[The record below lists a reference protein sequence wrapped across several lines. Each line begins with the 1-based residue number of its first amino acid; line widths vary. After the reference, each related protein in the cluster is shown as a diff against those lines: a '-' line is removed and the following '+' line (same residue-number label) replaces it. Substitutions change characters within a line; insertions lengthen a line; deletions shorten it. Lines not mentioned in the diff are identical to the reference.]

1 MRLAKVNILSIVL
14 YIILTGCLA
23 CNENMKNKVV
33 PKKDSTMQI
42 EKSSYGTTINNEKVT
57 QFILRNRDG
66 ISVTIITYGGIIRE
80 IMTPDS
86 ERRMDNVVLGFDNLE
101 QYEKENPFFG
111 ALVGRYGNRI
121 AKGKFTLND
130 MEYTLA
136 VNNGENS
143 LHGGLK
149 GFDKVVWKVEEVKDS
164 DSFVSLKLSYL
175 SKDMEEGFPG
185 NLNTMVTYTLNKDN
199 SLDIL
204 YEATTDK
211 TTVVNLTQH
220 SYFNLSGNFSQTIV
234 DHKVEIDADQFVPVD
249 RTLIPL
255 GNLASVENTP
265 FDFRKPKLIG
275 DGIDEDNEQMKLGAG
290 YDHCWVLNNQEK
302 GYRSVAKAFHP
313 NSGRMMEVLTDQP
326 GMQLY
331 TGNFLDGTLPMS
343 SGGTYAKRSGFCFET
358 EHYPDS
364 PNQPQFP
371 STTLEPGKKY
381 ITKTTFK
388 FSTK

>member
-1 MRLAKVNILSIVL
+1 MRLAKVNILSIIM

-23 CNENMKNKVV
+23 CNENMKNKVA
-33 PKKDSTMQI
+33 PKKDNTMQI
-42 EKSSYGTTINNEKVT
+42 EKSSYGTTTNNEKVT
-57 QFILRNRDG
+57 QFILRNRDD
-66 ISVTIITYGGIIRE
+66 ISVTIITYGGIITE
-80 IMTPDS
+80 ILTPDS
-86 ERRMDNVVLGFDNLE
+86 EGRMDNVVLGFDNLE

-130 MEYTLA
+130 TEYTLA

-149 GFDKVVWKVEEVKDS
+149 GFDKVVWIVEEVKES

-175 SKDMEEGFPG
+175 SKDMDEGFPG
-185 NLNTMVTYTLNKDN
+185 NLNTVVTYTLNKDN

-220 SYFNLSGNFSQTIV
+220 SYFNLSGDFSKTID
-234 DHKVEIDADQFVPVD
+234 DHKVEIDADQIVPVD

-302 GYRSVAKAFHP
+302 GYRSVAKALHP
-313 NSGRMMEVLTDQP
+313 NSGRLMEVLTDQP

-331 TGNFLDGTLPMS
+331 TGNFLDGTLPMP
-343 SGGTYAKRSGFCFET
+343 GGGAYVKRSGFCFET
-358 EHYPDS
+358 QHYPDS

-371 STTLEPGKKY
+371 STTLEPSEKY
-381 ITKTTFK
+381 MTRTTYK
-388 FSTK
+388 FSVQ